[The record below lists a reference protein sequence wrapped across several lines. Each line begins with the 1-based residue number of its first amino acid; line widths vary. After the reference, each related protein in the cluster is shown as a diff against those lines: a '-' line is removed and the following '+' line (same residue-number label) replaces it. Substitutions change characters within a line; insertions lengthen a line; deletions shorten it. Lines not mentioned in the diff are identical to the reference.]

1 MILGTIGIITAM
13 SAGYITILKMCDG
26 DNHVSRE
33 ENQRRYQTSEK
44 NKKKCYNTT
53 KRTIKSKNKHNCII
67 WMTKKKTDNII
78 DNHVFDK

>member
-33 ENQRRYQTSEK
+33 ENQQRYEAREK
-44 NKKKCYNTT
+44 IQKRKKRYG
-53 KRTIKSKNKHNCII
+53 
-67 WMTKKKTDNII
+67 
-78 DNHVFDK
+78 

>member
-33 ENQRRYQTSEK
+33 ENQRRYEVREK
-44 NKKKCYNTT
+44 N
-53 KRTIKSKNKHNCII
+53 
-67 WMTKKKTDNII
+67 TKKKKEIRLKQI
-78 DNHVFDK
+78 KE

>member
-33 ENQRRYQTSEK
+33 ENQRRYEVREK
-44 NKKKCYNTT
+44 NT
-53 KRTIKSKNKHNCII
+53 KN
-67 WMTKKKTDNII
+67 TKKKKEIRLKQI
-78 DNHVFDK
+78 KE